1 MEDKTKIF
9 VGLTDNAKKDFKK
22 IDGVRRK
29 WVIAVIKRVEENYA
43 ELKISGVI
51 EPLEDKNG
59 INLKGYY
66 KLKNPKLGVRM
77 VLSISSDGL
86 GVSVV
91 SITGS
96 DLEKNEA
103 DLMASVVAID
113 QRKELEVYKQAAK
126 RIRKKM

>member
-1 MEDKTKIF
+1 MRNSLEDKTKIF

-77 VLSISSDGL
+77 VLGISSDGL

-96 DLEKNEA
+96 DLEK
-103 DLMASVVAID
+103 M
-113 QRKELEVYKQAAK
+113 KQ
-126 RIRKKM
+126 I